1 MEPREKEIHSYVQAH
16 LQFDAVIGDNE
27 KAFFTKRLE
36 KSFSVLPH
44 TILEMFLLDQR
55 RITIKIT
62 QDTGFPLGMHTTP
75 RGNAAARSYDIVMLR
90 EHQNWSED
98 RFIGG
103 FLRELGHVVRQ
114 KPPESEWPSAR
125 GDRARFKEQLE
136 DAADTAVW
144 RWGLRHYSMA
154 YLQATFP
161 QHWVERI
168 VERVSEMMLEGGD
181 WC

>member
-1 MEPREKEIHSYVQAH
+1 MEPRDTDIRSYVQGH
-16 LQFDAVIGDNE
+16 LQFDAVIGDQE
-27 KAFFTKRLE
+27 KALFAERLE

-44 TILEMFLLDQR
+44 TILELFLLDER
-55 RITIKIT
+55 RIMIKIT

-75 RGNAAARSYDIVMLR
+75 QGDAGARSYDIVMLR

-98 RFIGG
+98 CFIGG
-103 FLRELGHVVRQ
+103 FLRELGHVVCQ
-114 KPPESEWPSAR
+114 KPPESEWPTAR
-125 GDRARFKEQLE
+125 GDRARFKEHLE

-161 QHWVERI
+161 PHWVERI